1 MFLLIAAYS
10 CQSKNTIDLELKVP
24 EAMII
29 NSSEFIQ
36 KIEKL
41 KLQRSAGS
49 NEELVKVIFESRE
62 VIDDEQL
69 INEIFKEINSL
80 KARII
85 RDKNYKPSHEILF
98 SFDLIDNKERGV
110 EGTSYKNDLRYIIVA
125 KDKSIVIPLL
135 TEDGKSVFFAKAKI
149 SQEFFNK
156 LKALEEVSVK

>member
-1 MFLLIAAYS
+1 MLRKYVYIILLMFLLIAAYS
-10 CQSKNTIDLELKVP
+10 YQSKNTIDLELKVP

-36 KIEKL
+36 KIEEL

-80 KARII
+80 K
-85 RDKNYKPSHEILF
+85 
-98 SFDLIDNKERGV
+98 V
-110 EGTSYKNDLRYIIVA
+110 
-125 KDKSIVIPLL
+125 
-135 TEDGKSVFFAKAKI
+135 
-149 SQEFFNK
+149 
-156 LKALEEVSVK
+156 